1 MTVMMLSHSICPPA
15 RRNLIMVSAGSTQ
28 VHVGDTRSTSGCCG
42 RGGRLRTFEGLGL
55 PS

>member
-28 VHVGDTRSTSGCCG
+28 AHAGDTTHKVDIGLLQSGG
-42 RGGRLRTFEGLGL
+42 
-55 PS
+55 